1 MFVKERGKQIC
12 DKIANFEERQRETDR
27 ELICS
32 Y

>member
-1 MFVKERGKQIC
+1 MFVKKRGKQIY
-12 DKIANFEERQRETDR
+12 DKIANFQVRQRETER